1 MSTSVLSIGV
11 TKCPTIFLGAV
22 GVFAALLFTLGSSAQ
37 NQSTPPTTG
46 NQVMGQVNFQ
56 GTTKAEKTAGVWVD
70 GQYVGYVE
78 ELRGD
83 KKVLLLPGEH
93 SISVRQTGYLEFT
106 QKIVTEPGKQ
116 TDLAITLARDPKVQF
131 SASPAQ
137 IKLNVTPE
145 RAAVF
150 VDGAFAGTVNQF
162 RGVGRAMLVA
172 PGNHHIKI
180 DLAGYR
186 PFETD
191 VTLLARQK
199 ITIKA
204 DLVEGS
210 ILQAD
215 PAIKK
220 N

>member
-1 MSTSVLSIGV
+1 
-11 TKCPTIFLGAV
+11 
-22 GVFAALLFTLGSSAQ
+22 
-37 NQSTPPTTG
+37 
-46 NQVMGQVNFQ
+46 
-56 GTTKAEKTAGVWVD
+56 
-70 GQYVGYVE
+70 
-78 ELRGD
+78 
-83 KKVLLLPGEH
+83 
-93 SISVRQTGYLEFT
+93 
-106 QKIVTEPGKQ
+106 
-116 TDLAITLARDPKVQF
+116 
-131 SASPAQ
+131 
-137 IKLNVTPE
+137 
-145 RAAVF
+145 
-150 VDGAFAGTVNQF
+150 
-162 RGVGRAMLVA
+162 MLVA